1 MKLKIE
7 RSYEYRQSCLGGVC
21 GVLLTLCAAQAGLAQ
36 QSVPQKPGATAIAA
50 AVPPAATHAASA
62 SEAAAATQQESEEK
76 GSAAS
81 GTPGGFGI
89 KVHGHWKFVVHN
101 PDGSL
106 VSTKEFENSLIT
118 PASGDFLIA
127 SALLG
132 QSVPTDWAIV
142 LCPVAGTG
150 WAAPPYTTGR
160 MLAGTFCP
168 GTNSPIG
175 VLVPSF
181 TTIAGAIFSYSNFC
195 NPGNIINSAVCVTGM
210 TQALTGGT
218 TSNPGYSITLSGN
231 FTATTGVTINSV
243 GTYTG
248 YCPILGGQQ
257 FSPTSASVCATT
269 VVPRFAINQTAT
281 SPSMLVFTGTNQ
293 TQILSAGQ
301 ILTITV
307 TISFS

>member
-1 MKLKIE
+1 MRLKIE
-7 RSYEYRQSCLGGVC
+7 RSYEYRQSRLA
-21 GVLLTLCAAQAGLAQ
+21 TLCGLLITVWAAQAGLAQ
-36 QSVPQKPGATAIAA
+36 QSVPLK
-50 AVPPAATHAASA
+50 PAATTIAVSRSEAPLAAQEEAETKGPSA
-62 SEAAAATQQESEEK
+62 SDKT
-76 GSAAS
+76 GDV
-81 GTPGGFGI
+81 GI

-106 VSTKEFENSLIT
+106 ASSREFENSLIT
-118 PASGDFLIA
+118 PASGDLLIA

-132 QSVPTDWAIV
+132 QSVPTDWGIV

-150 WAAPPYTTGR
+150 WATPPYTSGR

-181 TTIAGAIFSYSNFC
+181 TTIAGSIFSYSNFC
-195 NPGNIINSAVCVTGM
+195 NNTANDPNPTGNAGNLCLTGM
-210 TQALTGGT
+210 TQVLTGGT
-218 TSNPGYSITLSGN
+218 TSSPGYSITLSGN
-231 FTATTGVTINSV
+231 FTAITGVTINSV

-248 YCPILGGQQ
+248 YCPPPGPGQ
-257 FSPTSASVCATT
+257 FSTTAAAACVTT
-269 VVPRFAINQTAT
+269 VAPRFSQTAT

-293 TQILSAGQ
+293 TQILSVGQ

>member
-1 MKLKIE
+1 MKLRIKK
-7 RSYEYRQSCLGGVC
+7 RNSKLQNSLTVTC
-21 GVLLTLCAAQAGLAQ
+21 GILILLCAGSPMFGQQAVSNQAARTTSVAIPLA
-36 QSVPQKPGATAIAA
+36 PTPA
-50 AVPPAATHAASA
+50 AVMPKAQEEETAA
-62 SEAAAATQQESEEK
+62 QNGQG
-76 GSAAS
+76 GS
-81 GTPGGFGI
+81 GI
-89 KVHGHWKFVVHN
+89 KIHGHWKFVVHN

-106 VSTKEFENSLIT
+106 ASSREFENSLIT

-132 QSVPTDWAIV
+132 QSVPTDWGIV

-150 WAAPPYTTGR
+150 WATPPYTSGR

-181 TTIAGAIFSYSNFC
+181 TTIAGSIFSYSNFC
-195 NPGNIINSAVCVTGM
+195 NNTANDPNPTGNAGNLCLTGM
-210 TQALTGGT
+210 TQVLTGGT
-218 TSNPGYSITLSGN
+218 TSSPGYSITLSGN
-231 FTATTGVTINSV
+231 FTAITGVTINSV

-248 YCPILGGQQ
+248 YCPPPGPGQ
-257 FSPTSASVCATT
+257 FSTTAAAACVTT
-269 VVPRFAINQTAT
+269 VPPRFSQTAT

-293 TQILSAGQ
+293 TQILSVGQ